1 MRWPWQPLVDDTG
14 RPGLTLAELLI
25 VFLTGVLAFVTA
37 APAHGRGIT
46 VDCRELAFTL
56 SAGLVEHRPDETL
69 VEAIARADR
78 ALYEAKQQ
86 GRNKVVA
93 G

>member
-46 VDCRELAFTL
+46 VDCRELAFTIGTVVWARTN
-56 SAGLVEHRPDETL
+56 SIGSRSGGRSGIAGQPAAGL
-69 VEAIARADR
+69 
-78 ALYEAKQQ
+78 
-86 GRNKVVA
+86 
-93 G
+93 